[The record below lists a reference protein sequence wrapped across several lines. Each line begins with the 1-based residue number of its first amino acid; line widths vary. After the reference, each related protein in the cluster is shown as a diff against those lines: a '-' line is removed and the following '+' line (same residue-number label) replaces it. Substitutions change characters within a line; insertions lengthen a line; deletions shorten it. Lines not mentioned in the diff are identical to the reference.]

1 MAQRADVLTMKQARA
16 MVSMFRGEKR
26 TRDAALVAC
35 AAGFG
40 LRAGD
45 TCSLRWTDVLDS
57 TDALRTDL
65 TLKEQKTKQTRVL
78 RVLPFVADVLIEWR
92 KEAPAAGEWIFPGQ
106 DGGPLDRRSM
116 WVIVSEAADRM
127 GLKGTI
133 SPHSLRK
140 AFCDYMYNLTHDPV
154 LTARI
159 TGHTNPAQL
168 MRYIGRM
175 ADVEAGI
182 WDRAAAD
189 LK

>member
-1 MAQRADVLTMKQARA
+1 MAKRADVLSMKQARA
-16 MVSMFRGEKR
+16 MVSMFRGDGR

-45 TCSLRWTDVLDS
+45 TCSLRWSDVLDAAGS
-57 TDALRTDL
+57 FKTDL
-65 TLKEQKTKQTRVL
+65 SIREEKTGQTRTL
-78 RVLPFVADVLIEWR
+78 RLLPFVADVLNEWR
-92 KEAPAAGEWIFPGQ
+92 KGSPAGEWIFPGQ
-106 DGGPLDRRSM
+106 DGPLDRRTM

-140 AFCDYMYNLTHDPV
+140 AFCDYAYSMTRDPV

-168 MRYIGRM
+168 LRYIGRLS
-175 ADVEAGI
+175 DVEANV
-182 WDRAAAD
+182 WDRMAAD

>member
-1 MAQRADVLTMKQARA
+1 MAKRADVLSMKQARA
-16 MVSMFRGEKR
+16 MVSMFRGDGR

-57 TDALRTDL
+57 TGALRTDL
-65 TLKEQKTKQTRVL
+65 TLKEEKTKQTRVL
-78 RVLPFVADVLIEWR
+78 RILPFVAELLAEWR
-92 KEAPAAGEWIFPGQ
+92 KMAPAGEWIFPGQ
-106 DGGPLDRRSM
+106 KGGPLDRRTM

-140 AFCDYMYNLTHDPV
+140 AFCDYAYSMTRDPV

-168 MRYIGRM
+168 LRYIGRM
-175 ADVEAGI
+175 ADVEAGV
-182 WDRAAAD
+182 WDRMAAD

>member
-1 MAQRADVLTMKQARA
+1 MAKRADVLSMKQARA

-26 TRDAALVAC
+26 IRDAALVAC

-45 TCSLRWTDVLDS
+45 TCSLRWSDVLDS
-57 TDALRTDL
+57 TGNLRADVRI
-65 TLKEQKTKQTRVL
+65 KEEKTKQTRTL
-78 RVLPFVADVLIEWR
+78 RVLPFVADVLTEWR
-92 KEAPAAGEWIFPGQ
+92 KEAPAGEWIFPGQ
-106 DGGPLDRRSM
+106 DGPLDRRSM
-116 WVIVSEAADRM
+116 WVVVSDAADRM

-140 AFCDYMYNLTHDPV
+140 AFCDYAYSMTRDPV

-168 MRYIGRM
+168 LRYIGRLS
-175 ADVEAGI
+175 DVEANV
-182 WDRAAAD
+182 WDRMAAD
-189 LK
+189 AK

>member
-1 MAQRADVLTMKQARA
+1 MAKRADVLSMKQARA

-45 TCSLRWTDVLDS
+45 TCSLRWSDVLD
-57 TDALRTDL
+57 TTGDLRTDL
-65 TLKEQKTKQTRVL
+65 RIKEEKTKQTRTL
-78 RVLPFVADVLIEWR
+78 RVLPFVADVLREWR
-92 KEAPAAGEWIFPGQ
+92 KEAPAGEWIFPGQ

-140 AFCDYMYNLTHDPV
+140 AFCDYAYSMTRDPV

-168 MRYIGRM
+168 MRYIGRLS
-175 ADVEAGI
+175 DVEANV
-182 WDRAAAD
+182 WDRMAAD

>member
-1 MAQRADVLTMKQARA
+1 MAKRTDVVTMRQARA
-16 MVSMFRGEKR
+16 MIAMLRGEGR

-45 TCSLRWTDVLDS
+45 VCALKWTDLLD
-57 TDALRTDL
+57 TTEALRTDL
-65 TLKEQKTKQTRVL
+65 TLREEKTGQTRVL
-78 RVLPFVADVLIEWR
+78 RLLPFVAELLTEWR
-92 KEAPAAGEWIFPGQ
+92 KKAPASEWIFPGQ
-106 DGGPLDRRSM
+106 AGGPLDRRTM
-116 WVIVSEAADRM
+116 WVIVSGAADRM

-133 SPHSLRK
+133 APHSLRK
-140 AFCDYMYNLTHDPV
+140 AFCDYVYSMTRDPV

-168 MRYIGRM
+168 LRYIGRL
-175 ADVEAGI
+175 ADVEAGV
-182 WDRAAAD
+182 WDRMASD

>member
-1 MAQRADVLTMKQARA
+1 MARRADVLTMKQARA
-16 MVSMFRGEKR
+16 MIAMLRGEDR

-45 TCSLRWTDVLDS
+45 VCALKWTDLLD
-57 TDALRTDL
+57 TTGALRADL
-65 TLKEQKTKQTRVL
+65 TLTEAKTGQDRTL
-78 RVLPFVADVLIEWR
+78 RVLPFVAELLTEWKR
-92 KEAPAAGEWIFPGQ
+92 KASSSQWIFPGQ
-106 DGGPLDRRSM
+106 DGGPLDRRTL

-127 GLKGTI
+127 GLKGTV

-140 AFCDYMYNLTHDPV
+140 AFCDHVYSMTRDPV

-168 MRYIGRM
+168 LRYIGRL
-175 ADVEAGI
+175 ADVEANV
-182 WDRAAAD
+182 WDRMAAD